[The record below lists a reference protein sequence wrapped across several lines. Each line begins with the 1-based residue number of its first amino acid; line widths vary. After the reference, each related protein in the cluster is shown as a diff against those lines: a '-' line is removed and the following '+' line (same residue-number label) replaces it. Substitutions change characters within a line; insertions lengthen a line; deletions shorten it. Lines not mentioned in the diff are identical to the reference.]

1 MRFKTDRP
9 WYSLSLFKATVGL
22 VTLASP
28 VAILAA
34 DPPKPTPKDAAAS
47 AAKVSYYKQ
56 IKPIFQTS
64 CQGCH
69 QPAKPQGGYV
79 MTDFA
84 RLLKAGDSKEAPI
97 VAGKPDESYL
107 FDQIVTQNGKAEMPK
122 DKPPL
127 AASDI
132 DLVRQWISQGAVDD
146 TPASALARFDSKNL
160 PVYPRPVT
168 VTSLDFA
175 PTGNQLAVAG
185 FHEVLLI
192 DPSSGKIQ
200 NRLIGL
206 SERIETVRY
215 SPDGKLIAVAGGTPA
230 QSGELQIWNVE
241 SAKLVLSVPV
251 GFDTIYG
258 ASWSPDGTKIAVGC
272 GDNSVRAFD
281 TKTGAQV
288 LFQGA
293 HNDWVRDTIFT
304 KDGSHLISV
313 GRDMTTKLTEVA
325 TQRFVDNLTSITPG
339 ALKGG
344 ILALARHPQRD
355 EIVLAGSDSVVKVY
369 RTTRLTARVIG
380 DDANLIRKMPA
391 MKGRVWSVDVSP
403 NGKRIVAGSSL
414 DGKGQIHVYSY
425 EFDTGLPDGIKAIV
439 AKTGH
444 SPDEAKKLEAYLT
457 KDVKLI
463 ASIDVPATGIYS
475 VSFSAD
481 SKTVAAAGSDGLIR
495 MIETET
501 GKVLRNIPAMPTVVK
516 TIAAKADGSVPKRLT
531 QTLSAEALPK
541 GSKIV
546 SLDVEPKS
554 LVLDGRYDY
563 AQVVVIGRLD
573 SGDTVDATRLAK
585 ISQNKDLLLIA
596 PTGIVQPKSDGTG
609 ELTFVLGSAQVKVP
623 VQVTNFSNTK
633 AVDYL
638 HDVTP
643 ILSRL
648 GCNQGTCHGSAQGK
662 NGFKLSLRGYD
673 AIFDTRALTDD
684 LAARRTNPVA
694 PDNSLMLQKASGRV
708 PHAGGSLTLPGE
720 AHYEILKDW
729 IAAGAA
735 LNLNTPRVTKLDIF
749 PKNPIIQ
756 SEGDLQQ
763 FRIQA
768 TYADGKT
775 RDVTQEVYLE
785 SANNEVA
792 TASPRGGLLTAQRRG
807 EAPVLARYE
816 GSYIATTLTVM
827 GDRTG
832 FAWKEPESWSEIDRL
847 AASKWKRMKIE
858 PSGLADD
865 ATFLRRMY
873 LDLTGLPPTSDEVK
887 AFLADT
893 KPTREKRSAA
903 IDKLIGSKPFVD
915 HWTNKW
921 ADLLQVNRKFLAPE
935 GAVAFRAWI
944 RDQVQKNVP
953 YDQFVKSILVATGST
968 KENPAANYYKILR
981 DPAPMMEN
989 TTHLFLSV
997 RFNCNKCHDH
1007 PFERWTQD
1015 QYYQTAAYFAR
1026 LGLENDPASQ
1036 GRTIG
1041 GSAVEGATPLYEV
1054 IKDRPAGEV
1063 THERTGQVA
1072 PPKFP
1077 YEIRKVSV
1085 SKNVP
1090 TPKPVAVTKE
1100 VKPVAESASSATLTR
1115 RQELAEWI
1123 TSPSNEYFARSYVNR
1138 LWGYMFGIG
1147 LMEPID
1153 DLRAGNPPSNPELL
1167 DHLTQEFIRSNFNVQ
1182 QMIRMITKSRTYQL
1196 SYESNKWNED
1206 DKINYSH
1213 ALPRRL
1219 PAEVLYDAIIAV
1231 TGTSSKFPGV
1241 AAGTR
1246 AAELPDNGVELPS
1259 GFLNTFGR
1267 PVRESACECERTSGM
1282 QLGPIMALVSGPT
1295 VADAISDPTNA
1306 LVKLVAENKDDRQLV
1321 DALVTRI
1328 LNRPAKPSEINS
1340 VLKLLAEIDTD
1351 NTNLEAILAKAE
1363 AAWKPVR
1370 AKLDTDRTS
1379 AVLAAE
1385 NAVKSRQAI
1394 VLPIRQKAEADQ
1406 VKKVADAQAALKLY
1420 DQNLPQKLAQWQTQN
1435 QQSQVEWIPLRINE
1449 FEKTPGAQFLPQE
1462 DRSIFVQGKPDSGDY
1477 KFKVRS
1483 NLQNITAIRLEA
1495 LSDPRLPS
1503 KGPGL
1508 SDNGNFVVNEFQ
1520 VTATSQADA
1529 KIKKD
1534 LAFAK
1539 PLQDFAQQS
1548 FSVAALFDKN
1558 LDRGNGWAIIPA
1570 VGVTHWGTFET
1581 SEPVGFVGGTEL
1593 NFTIVQRFGQ
1603 RHNLG
1608 RFRISVAV
1616 SKKDVGLSLPE
1627 EFQAIL
1633 GTPPRLRSKPQQDA
1647 IASYFRT
1654 IDPEG
1659 QKLQVALAEAQK
1671 PIPPDAELESLKA
1684 KLELAKRP
1692 VMDDSK
1698 LVQLRD
1704 DMKQSISQR
1713 TNKRLT
1719 VAQDLAWALINSPA
1733 FLFNH

>member
-34 DPPKPTPKDAAAS
+34 DPPKPTPKDAATS

-107 FDQIVTQNGKAEMPK
+107 FNQIVLQNGKAEMPK

-355 EIVLAGSDSVVKVY
+355 EIVLAGSDSIVKVY

-425 EFDTGLPDGIKAIV
+425 EFDTGLPDDIKAIV

-609 ELTFVLGSAQVKVP
+609 ELTFALGSTQVKVP
-623 VQVTNFSNTK
+623 MQVSNFSNTK

-775 RDVTQEVYLE
+775 RDVTQEAYLE

-944 RDQVQKNVP
+944 RDQVQKNIP

-1015 QYYQTAAYFAR
+1015 QYYQTAAFFAQ

-1036 GRTIG
+1036 GKTIG

-1054 IKDRPAGEV
+1054 VKDRPSGEV

-1085 SKNVP
+1085 TKNVP
-1090 TPKPVAVTKE
+1090 APKPVTVTKSD
-1100 VKPVAESASSATLTR
+1100 KPASEPASAANSTR
-1115 RQELAEWI
+1115 RQQLAEWI
-1123 TSPSNEYFARSYVNR
+1123 TSPSNDYFARSYVNR
-1138 LWGYMFGIG
+1138 LWGYMFGVG

-1167 DHLTQEFIRSNFNVQ
+1167 DYLTQEFIRSNFNVQ
-1182 QMIRMITKSRTYQL
+1182 DMIRMITKTRTYQL
-1196 SYESNKWNED
+1196 SYESSKWNED

-1219 PAEVLYDAIIAV
+1219 PAEVLYDAIVAV
-1231 TGTSSKFPGV
+1231 TGSSSKFPGV
-1241 AAGTR
+1241 PAGTR

-1267 PVRESACECERTSGM
+1267 PVRESACECERSSGM
-1282 QLGPIMALVSGPT
+1282 QLGPVMALVSGPT
-1295 VADAISDPTNA
+1295 VADAIGDPANA
-1306 LVKLVAENKDDRQLV
+1306 LVKLVSEYKDDRQMV

-1328 LNRPAKPSEINS
+1328 LNRPAKKSEIDAA
-1340 VLKLLAEIDTD
+1340 LKLLTEIDTD
-1351 NTNLEAILAKAE
+1351 NTNLEAIVAKAE
-1363 AAWKPVR
+1363 AAWKPVK
-1370 AKLDTDRTS
+1370 AKLESDRTT
-1379 AVLAAE
+1379 AILTAE
-1385 NAVKSRQAI
+1385 NAIKARQSI
-1394 VLPIRQKAEADQ
+1394 VVPIRQKAEADQ
-1406 VKKVADAQAALKLY
+1406 VKKVADAQAALNAYGQK
-1420 DQNLPQKLAQWQTQN
+1420 LPQKLAQWQA
-1435 QQSQVEWIPLRINE
+1435 QQSQVEWVPLRINE
-1449 FEKTPGAQFLPQE
+1449 FDKTPGAQFLPQE
-1462 DRSIFVQGKPDSGDY
+1462 DRSVFVQGKPDSGDY
-1477 KFKVRS
+1477 KFRVRT

-1495 LSDPRLPS
+1495 LSDARLPS
-1503 KGPGL
+1503 RGPGL

-1539 PLQDFAQQS
+1539 PLQDFAQQG
-1548 FSVAALFDKN
+1548 FSVAALFDKTLN
-1558 LDRGNGWAIIPA
+1558 GGNGWAIIPA
-1570 VGVTHWGTFET
+1570 VGVTHWGTFEIT
-1581 SEPVGFVGGTEL
+1581 EPVGFAGGTDL

-1633 GTPPRLRSKPQQDA
+1633 GTSPELRSKPQQDA
-1647 IASYFRT
+1647 ILAYFRT
-1654 IDPEG
+1654 VDPEG
-1659 QKLQVALAEAQK
+1659 QKLQTALVEAQK
-1671 PIPPDAELESLKA
+1671 PIPADAELESLKA
-1684 KLELAKRP
+1684 KLEVAKRP

-1698 LVQLRD
+1698 VVQLRE
-1704 DMKQSISQR
+1704 DMKQSIAQR